1 MSLTGSSSGSKAFK
15 NFWHKSSGSTD
26 KSTSK
31 KLKFMPNVTRPG
43 NGKENNDPAQ
53 AALDAKQHRRAQV
66 RKAQIEHRQR
76 KANYVKQLEQDVIDL
91 REMIAAAEVEALAAK
106 QENEAIRSAMLNFN
120 INPPP
125 SSIKQLPTV
134 QQDAFVFDFQSQSQ
148 DTPSNFSSN
157 LSPTQQWLSSDTSP
171 NSHVSIGYDDFVGA
185 SCLQISPFNAYDPAP
200 EIISSP
206 DIFGSFP
213 NNPLAASPQTLPN
226 SAQPTSTP
234 TSPPQN
240 TNQDQQH
247 PDLETIAINFIL
259 ALEHPCRTHFH
270 HKPFDTFDPSSPE
283 TNHELMA
290 STLLYSSA
298 PESTFS
304 DPNPHTGSWTS
315 PANSVQTLQ
324 KLKDMSRSLP
334 KSDWEITPVQA
345 WFLLVERWGVERI
358 VGQLGKAGLISGA
371 EGAEEKEVKGFCVVE
386 KLKKGLA
393 RVVDCFAFGAVMDER
408 RFWEV
413 VRGVVV
419 EEEKGAVIPE
429 VGPGGKTGW
438 I

>member
-1 MSLTGSSSGSKAFK
+1 MSPTGSSSGSKAFK
-15 NFWHKSSGSTD
+15 NFWHKSSGSTE

-31 KLKFMPNVTRPG
+31 KLKFMPNVTKPG
-43 NGKENNDPAQ
+43 NGKENDDPAQ

-91 REMIAAAEVEALAAK
+91 REMIAAAEAEALAAK
-106 QENEAIRSAMLNFN
+106 QENEAIRQAMLNSN

-125 SSIKQLPTV
+125 SNIEQLPIP
-134 QQDAFVFDFQSQSQ
+134 QQDTFVFDIQSQSQ
-148 DTPSNFSSN
+148 DTPNFSSN
-157 LSPTQQWLSSDTSP
+157 PSPSQQWPSSDTSP
-171 NSHVSIGYDDFVGA
+171 NSHVSIGYDDFVDA
-185 SCLQISPFNAYDPAP
+185 NCLQISPFDTYDPAP

-213 NNPLAASPQTLPN
+213 NSSVATPPQAFSASNMATAN
-226 SAQPTSTP
+226 HA
-234 TSPPQN
+234 SPPQESKHD
-240 TNQDQQH
+240 QD

-270 HKPFDTFDPSSPE
+270 HKPYDTFNPSTPE

-304 DPNPHTGSWTS
+304 DPNPHTGSWIS
-315 PANSVQTLQ
+315 PSNSVQTLQ
-324 KLKDMSRSLP
+324 KLKEMSRSLP

-358 VGQLGKAGLISGA
+358 VGQLGKAGLISGV

-413 VRGVVV
+413 VRGVVG